1 MTVVENLLKYNLYLI
16 FNLLIFIVSC
26 VGCRHKSELLAEKEK
41 FLFAEKEK
49 SKLLLVE
56 KEKLLVEKERN
67 VAEKDNIIK
76 FLVNDTKRLNTEL
89 AYKEGYLHCRGI
101 LEKCEYAYCTET
113 MATWTR
119 HDRWRQLFNNDLRE
133 IFNETVFQ
141 DQPSELLAK
150 QVVVMYKNLSNRI
163 HDSYG
168 TTIKNLHIN
177 SITVQE
183 AQIVAFVCDKIGILW
198 ESDIIDRNYK
208 QLSKHKIENASKRLN
223 HTIV

>member
-26 VGCRHKSELLAEKEK
+26 VNCRHKSEL
-41 FLFAEKEK
+41 LFAEKEK

-56 KEKLLVEKERN
+56 KEKLLVEKERL
-67 VAEKDNIIK
+67 VVEKDNRIK
-76 FLVNDTKRLNTEL
+76 FLLDDTKRLNTEL
-89 AYKEGYLHCRGI
+89 AYREGYLHCRGI

-113 MATWTR
+113 MQAWTR
-119 HDRWRQLFNNDLRE
+119 HDRWRELFNNNLKEIFDEKVFKDLR
-133 IFNETVFQ
+133 
-141 DQPSELLAK
+141 SELLAK
-150 QVVVMYKNLSNRI
+150 QVVVMYKTLSNRI